1 MEWTDY
7 RREHFDAKLLPAKH
21 RKTAG
26 DGLFSV
32 VDVLPARAPEP
43 PRTEPRDGQLDL
55 FTETSE

>member
-1 MEWTDY
+1 MDWQDM

-26 DGLFSV
+26 EGLFSV

-43 PRTEPRDGQLDL
+43 ARTEPQAGQLDL
-55 FTETSE
+55 FSETGE

>member
-1 MEWTDY
+1 MDWADM

-32 VDVLPARAPEP
+32 VDVLPDRTPEP
-43 PRTEPRDGQLDL
+43 PRTEPQGGQLDL
-55 FTETSE
+55 FSETSE

>member
-21 RKTAG
+21 RKAP

-32 VDVLPARAPEP
+32 VDVLPARTPEP
-43 PRTEPRDGQLDL
+43 VRTEPQDGQLDL
-55 FTETSE
+55 FSEVT